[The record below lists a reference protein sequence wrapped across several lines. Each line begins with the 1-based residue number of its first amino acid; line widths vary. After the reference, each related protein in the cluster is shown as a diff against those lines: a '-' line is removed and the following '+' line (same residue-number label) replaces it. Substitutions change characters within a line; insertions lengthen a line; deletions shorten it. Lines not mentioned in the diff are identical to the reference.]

1 MGRIRMWPFDPPAD
15 HPPSGLWMWGFWVCM
30 GIAVPVFVLSLQ
42 SPPPVDRI
50 LRIVAGVLF
59 IVGGLH
65 EVHVVKYK
73 VKSRGPYST
82 FGPHAY
88 ILARQ
93 TGWSAMVL
101 GAFFIATAVVGL

>member
-1 MGRIRMWPFDPPAD
+1 
-15 HPPSGLWMWGFWVCM
+15 MWGFWVCM

-50 LRIVAGVLF
+50 LRAVSGVLF

-65 EVHVVKYK
+65 EIHVVKYK
-73 VKSRGPYST
+73 AKSRGPYST
-82 FGPHAY
+82 FGPDAY
-88 ILARQ
+88 MLARQ
-93 TGWSAMVL
+93 TGRGAMVL